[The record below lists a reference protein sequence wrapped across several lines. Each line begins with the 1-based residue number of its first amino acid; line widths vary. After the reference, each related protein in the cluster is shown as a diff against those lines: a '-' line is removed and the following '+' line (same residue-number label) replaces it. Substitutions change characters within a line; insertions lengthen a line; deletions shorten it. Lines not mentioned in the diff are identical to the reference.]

1 MAEKSFWK
9 CITTSTSLRLMAS
22 SAFLKSSSNVM
33 CLKVGEPRSRLMT
46 SWLQYP
52 ESSLIT
58 TTSTFF
64 TSIVA
69 AHAKMNIW
77 MTGGISTMNRL
88 CRVPMST
95 SSSFRAIARIRR
107 SVRIIK

>member
-1 MAEKSFWK
+1 
-9 CITTSTSLRLMAS
+9 
-22 SAFLKSSSNVM
+22 M

-77 MTGGISTMNRL
+77 MTGWNQHHEPASAA
-88 CRVPMST
+88 CP
-95 SSSFRAIARIRR
+95 
-107 SVRIIK
+107 

>member
-1 MAEKSFWK
+1 
-9 CITTSTSLRLMAS
+9 MAS